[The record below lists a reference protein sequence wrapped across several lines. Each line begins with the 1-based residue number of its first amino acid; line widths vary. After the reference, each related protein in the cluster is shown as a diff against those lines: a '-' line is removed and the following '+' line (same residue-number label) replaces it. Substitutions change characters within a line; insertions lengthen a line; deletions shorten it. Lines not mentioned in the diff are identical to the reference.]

1 MKEIAF
7 QENLS
12 PRRCAVG
19 KITTDKEID
28 DNERFLSCISSSEVL
43 FLPDRWV
50 KSEEHIKI

>member
-12 PRRCAVG
+12 PRRCAAG

-50 KSEEHIKI
+50 KSEGYMLV